1 MKATDPV
8 FSRLFPP
15 ELPARTPYVPA
26 GLPWRQILWWSFL
39 LFSAVGLYGLT
50 LRFLQGHLP
59 AGYGSYVPWGLWIG
73 IYFHGIGLAGGVFTL
88 GALGYLLGWRGFSE
102 EKNLRQ
108 VLVLSVACALPA
120 FFAVWLDL
128 GHEWRF
134 HNIFLH
140 PSFTSMMAF
149 NSWMYTAYLGIA
161 ALIWV
166 LSYRAPAGEWLK
178 PLVCLAALFTVL
190 FPSQSGAFF
199 GVVDAKGHWH
209 SPLLPLMFQLSA
221 LTAGS
226 ALLLLARVLIEAS
239 ADHPLSE
246 KEQADEDA
254 IIGRL
259 RLVVLVGIVLYFVFE
274 FAEVSIAFWSP
285 YTHAPGIQ
293 LMLFGPYWWVFW
305 IVHLG
310 LGGLVP
316 LVLLASRWRAGW
328 TLAALLT
335 AVCFL
340 SARLNV
346 LIPGQAVGEL
356 KGLQEAFQDERLNY
370 IYHATPMEYYVGL
383 LCIAM
388 GMAVFVIGRRINFAA
403 HRFLDPKK

>member
-1 MKATDPV
+1 MKASDPL
-8 FSRLFPP
+8 FSRLFSA
-15 ELPARTPYVPA
+15 ELPARTPYLSHS
-26 GLPWRQILWWSFL
+26 LPWRQILWWTFL
-39 LFSAVGLYGLT
+39 LFSAVGIYGLA
-50 LRFLQGHLP
+50 LRFLEGHLP

-73 IYFHGIGLAGGVFTL
+73 IYFHGVGLAGGVFTL
-88 GALGYLLGWRGFSE
+88 GALGYLLGWRGFAD

-108 VLVLSVACALPA
+108 MIVLSVACILPA

-134 HNIFLH
+134 GNIFLH
-140 PSFTSMMAF
+140 PSFSSMMAF
-149 NSWMYTAYLGIA
+149 NSWMYSAYLVVA
-161 ALIWV
+161 AGIWV
-166 LSYRAPAGEWLK
+166 LSYRARGSGWLK
-178 PLVCLAALFTVL
+178 PLICLAALFTVL

-199 GVVDAKGHWH
+199 GVVGAKGHWH

-226 ALLLLARVLIEAS
+226 ALLMLARILIDGS
-239 ADHPLSE
+239 ANRPLTGQE
-246 KEQADEDA
+246 LENEHA
-254 IIGRL
+254 IIRRL
-259 RLVVLVGIVLYFVFE
+259 RVVVISGIVLYFVFE
-274 FAEVSIAFWSP
+274 FAEISIAFWNPAS
-285 YTHAPGIQ
+285 HAPGLH

-305 IVHLG
+305 IVHL
-310 LGGLVP
+310 LAGGLVP
-316 LVLLASRWRAGW
+316 LALLVSRWRAGW
-328 TLAALLT
+328 TIAALLT

-383 LCIAM
+383 LCVAI
-388 GMAVFVIGRRINFAA
+388 GMAIFVIGRRINFAA
-403 HRFLDPKK
+403 HRYLDPK

>member
-1 MKATDPV
+1 MKASDPV
-8 FSRLFPP
+8 FSRLFAP
-15 ELPARTPYVPA
+15 ELPARTAYVPA
-26 GLPWRQILWWSFL
+26 GLPWRQILWWTFL
-39 LFSAVGLYGLT
+39 LFSAVGLYGLA
-50 LRFLQGHLP
+50 LRFLEGHLP

-73 IYFHGIGLAGGVFTL
+73 IYFHGVGLAGGVFTL
-88 GALGYLLGWRGFSE
+88 GALGYLLGWRGFAD

-108 VLVLSVACALPA
+108 MIVLSVACILPA

-134 HNIFLH
+134 GNIFLH

-149 NSWMYTAYLGIA
+149 NSWMYSAYLGVA
-161 ALIWV
+161 ALIWA
-166 LSYRAPAGEWLK
+166 LSYRAKQTEWLK
-178 PLVCLAALFTVL
+178 PLICLAALFTVL

-199 GVVDAKGHWH
+199 GVVGAKGHWH

-226 ALLLLARVLIEAS
+226 ALLMLARILIEAS
-239 ADHPLSE
+239 ADHPLSG
-246 KEQADEDA
+246 DELEAEHA
-254 IIGRL
+254 IIRRL
-259 RLVVLVGIVLYFVFE
+259 RLVVIAGIVLYFVFE
-274 FAEVSIAFWSP
+274 FAEVSIAYWSP
-285 YTHAPGIQ
+285 FTHAPALE

-305 IVHLG
+305 IVHLFF
-310 LGGLVP
+310 GGLVP
-316 LVLLASRWRAGW
+316 LALLASRWRAGW

-356 KGLQEAFQDERLNY
+356 KGLQEAFHDERLNY
-370 IYHATPMEYYVGL
+370 IYHATPMEYFVGL
-383 LCIAM
+383 LCVSM
-388 GMAVFVIGRRINFAA
+388 GMAIFVIGRRINFAA
-403 HRFLDPKK
+403 HRVLDPK

>member
-8 FSRLFPP
+8 FSRLFARD
-15 ELPARTPYVPA
+15 LPAQTPYVPV
-26 GLPWRQILWWSFL
+26 GLPWRQILWWAFL
-39 LFSAVGLYGLT
+39 LFSAVGLYGVV

-73 IYFHGIGLAGGVFTL
+73 IYFHGVGLAGGVFTL
-88 GALGYLLGWRGFSE
+88 GALGYLLGWRGFDDV
-102 EKNLRQ
+102 KNLRQ
-108 VLVLSVACALPA
+108 VVVLSVACVLPA

-134 HNIFLH
+134 GNIFLH

-149 NSWMYTAYLGIA
+149 NSWMYTAYLVLA

-166 LSYRAPAGEWLK
+166 LSYRAPAGGWLK

-199 GVVDAKGHWH
+199 GVVGAKGHWH

-221 LTAGS
+221 ITAGS
-226 ALLLLARVLIEAS
+226 ALLMLARILIEAS
-239 ADHPLSE
+239 AKYALNDDQNEAQH
-246 KEQADEDA
+246 A
-254 IIGRL
+254 IIQRL
-259 RLVVLVGIVLYFVFE
+259 RVVVIIGIVLYFVFE
-274 FAEVSIAFWSP
+274 FAEFSIALWSP
-285 YTHAPGIQ
+285 FTHAPSLQ

-305 IVHLG
+305 IVHLT
-310 LGGLVP
+310 LGGIVP
-316 LVLLASRWRAGW
+316 LALLASRWHPGW

-356 KGLQEAFQDERLNY
+356 KGLQDAFQDERLNY

-383 LCIAM
+383 LCVAI

-403 HRFLDPKK
+403 HRVLDPK